1 MMPLREAAPAALDPP
16 VPQPIPCAYQDC
28 PRAAACYPV
37 VQLPPPALARNG
49 QPLRV
54 VFRRSPVCDAH
65 RHLMVYALEP
75 RLRESLDAYCG
86 RHCLPVAD
94 WGAARWEWAAVEGA

>member
-1 MMPLREAAPAALDPP
+1 MMPLRDEAALEVAP
-16 VPQPIPCAYQDC
+16 VAPPIPCAYQDC
-28 PRAAACYPV
+28 RHPAAAYPV
-37 VQLPPPALARNG
+37 VQLPPPAIARNG

-65 RHLMVYALEP
+65 RHLMVHALEP
-75 RLRESLDAYCG
+75 RLRDSLAAYCA

-94 WGAARWEWAAVEGA
+94 WGAAVWEWAALGGA